1 MALNMRGCQFG
12 AARYENTIGNRT
24 GQSGGSVGG
33 VKKAGTWGGNTWM
46 TVYNIGNA
54 YSYRAPQRQPS
65 LKQLFLFTTR
75 NPLQLPRNGYS
86 VTHSGT
92 LLG

>member
-1 MALNMRGCQFG
+1 MP
-12 AARYENTIGNRT
+12 IGLGVTEATRKATQIANRT

-54 YSYRAPQRQPS
+54 YTYRAPQRQPS
-65 LKQLFLFTTR
+65 LKQLYLFTTR
-75 NPLQLPRNGYS
+75 NPLQLSRNGYS